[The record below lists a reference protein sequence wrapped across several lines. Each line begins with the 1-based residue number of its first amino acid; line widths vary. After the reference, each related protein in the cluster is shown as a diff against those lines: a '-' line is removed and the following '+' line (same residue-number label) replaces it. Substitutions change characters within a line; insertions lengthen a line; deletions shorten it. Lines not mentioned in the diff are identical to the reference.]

1 MKKRIT
7 GAAKTRFKLYKK
19 GRHWLVMGTTV
30 GLAWGGLVLSGQTAR
45 AATESTN
52 QSDVSSQVSGTTAAP
67 KQVTL
72 TTEATNVSNNE
83 ATVAPASATAATDTQ
98 SVPVVSD
105 TTAEPASETD
115 AEVTETVNAS
125 QPTMAADSAMGIG
138 QSDSSWGISIEKTA
152 VSTTT
157 TNQSAVTATPQ
168 VTDLGAADSTA
179 FATAKK
185 VATATYQTLGQPQ
198 KVTAVAAAQPG
209 AVLTL
214 PKSFSIDTEGLA
226 ADEVAKGMYGDTN
239 WVIKDD
245 HTLHIYG
252 EALLGKDN
260 TTVTPQTL
268 AAGDG
273 KTVTLTNASPW
284 FDYRDAFDKI
294 VIDEPI
300 YLPENASYLFAG
312 LDDVT
317 TIDGADKLIASDTTD
332 MTGMFEG
339 DTSLSTLDLSTWDT
353 SKVTAYADMFRLT
366 GLSELDL
373 GPQFSLPVEMP
384 TTILKKDG
392 TQTEASFWIGL
403 GEGTLGEPT
412 GKQFLNTVYSGDA
425 ADADTYVAVPNPFT
439 EPINLFFL
447 DAETGRSYLAAKTLR
462 GTIGESGV
470 YTVVTPPDIILA
482 DGQAADV
489 PYTFGYGAQNI
500 DVLLM
505 PRLENAHL
513 TDHVSSIVQTETGD
527 VLAQTDTLYQLD
539 AVFAPARL
547 TEITEIKAESFEPNT
562 VTVPDGYEVTKVAL
576 IEAFESTG
584 RYGVFTVDKATDD
597 MTVTQYIVNQSTGV
611 VEVTDPV
618 FSKQDYEEIMKRSA
632 VQDGNQ
638 YTVNQAN
645 INTLSKIKVGSP
657 MPLNTQN
664 MMIYTVRPLPE
675 TLTVNYVDQVSNT
688 VVKTADLTGMM
699 AETGDYQVSVPAGYL
714 LAPGQAKQVTYQF
727 AADDTDNVTIKVLPA
742 VSTLVADD
750 QGDSQLTVRYVDGS
764 GKALAP
770 EATQT
775 GQVGQPLT
783 VTAPI
788 IAGYQLAPGQSAETT
803 GTYQGDAM
811 ALTLIYEAVPETSA
825 VVLTDGNVAVTASA
839 PATLTTPTATATNQ
853 TEVANQSMTSAEPSA
868 PQPIENATAN
878 RETDAQPDSASELA
892 TTTTEDA
899 QAQGTATATRTQPA
913 TQNKLVPTA
922 DGHVQVTTPMTLPQ
936 TDERSGISALVGILL
951 LGATWLAATV
961 LRKRD

>member
-1 MKKRIT
+1 MKKRLT
-7 GAAKTRFKLYKK
+7 GEAKTRFKLYKK

-45 AATESTN
+45 AATESTQ
-52 QSDVSSQVSGTTAAP
+52 QSEGASQVSGTTTAP
-67 KQVTL
+67 QQVTL
-72 TTEATNVSNNE
+72 TTETNN
-83 ATVAPASATAATDTQ
+83 AGGKDTSATAGNRATAADTQ
-98 SVPVVSD
+98 STSVASGMATTEQTSAATTETASLTTSGQPGAETASPTDNLSTDSLGGASTGEADLSSVPV
-105 TTAEPASETD
+105 E
-115 AEVTETVNAS
+115 
-125 QPTMAADSAMGIG
+125 QQAD
-138 QSDSSWGISIEKTA
+138 
-152 VSTTT
+152 
-157 TNQSAVTATPQ
+157 VTATPQ
-168 VTDLGAADSTA
+168 VTNLGAADSTA
-179 FATAKK
+179 FETAKK
-185 VATATYQTLGQPQ
+185 VATATYQALGQPQ
-198 KVTAVAAAQPG
+198 KVTAVAAAQSG

-284 FDYRDAFDKI
+284 FDYRDTVDKI

-366 GLSELDL
+366 GLSQLDL

-392 TQTEASFWIGL
+392 TPTEASFWIGL
-403 GEGTLGEPT
+403 GEGAFVEPT
-412 GKQFLNTVYSGDA
+412 GKQFLNTTYSGEP
-425 ADADTYVAVPNPFT
+425 ADADTYVAVPNPFS
-439 EPINLFFL
+439 EPINIMFH
-447 DAETGRSYLAAKTLR
+447 DAETGLSYLAAETLR

-470 YTVVTPPDIILA
+470 YTVVTPPDVILA
-482 DGQAADV
+482 DGQAAEV
-489 PYTFGYGAQNI
+489 PYTFGYGLQNI
-500 DVLLM
+500 EVLLM
-505 PRLENAHL
+505 PRLEDAHL

-547 TEITEIKAESFEPNT
+547 TEITEIKAESFETNA

-576 IEAFESTG
+576 IEAFESTS
-584 RYGVFTVDKATDD
+584 RYGVFTVDKATND
-597 MTVTQYIVNQSTGV
+597 MTVTQYIVNQTTGV

-618 FSKQDYEEIMKRSA
+618 FSKQYYEELMKQSV

-645 INTLSKIKVGSP
+645 IHTLSQVQVGSP

-675 TLTVNYVDQVSNT
+675 TLTVNYVDQVANT

-699 AETGDYQVSVPAGYL
+699 AETGDYQVSVPVGYL
-714 LAPGQAKQVTYQF
+714 LAPGQAEQVAYQF

-770 EATQT
+770 ETTQT
-775 GQVGQPLT
+775 GRVGQPLT
-783 VTAPI
+783 VTAPM

-811 ALTLIYEAVPETSA
+811 TLTLTYEAVPETPA
-825 VVLTDGNVAVTASA
+825 VVPTDGNVAGTASA
-839 PATLTTPTATATNQ
+839 PATLTTPTASVTNQ
-853 TEVANQSMTSAEPSA
+853 TEVANQSTTSAEPSA
-868 PQPIENATAN
+868 LQPIEKATAN
-878 RETDAQPDSASELA
+878 SETDAQPASEPA

-899 QAQGTATATRTQPA
+899 QAQGTATTTRTQPA
-913 TQNKLVPTA
+913 TQNQLVPTA
-922 DGHVQVTTPMTLPQ
+922 DGQVQVTTPMTLPQ
-936 TDERSGISALVGILL
+936 TDERSNFTAVLGMLL
-951 LGATWLAATV
+951 LGVSWLAAAV

>member
-7 GAAKTRFKLYKK
+7 GEAKTRFKLYKK

-52 QSDVSSQVSGTTAAP
+52 QSDVSSQVSGTTAAAQ
-67 KQVTL
+67 QVTL
-72 TTEATNVSNNE
+72 TTETNNAGGKDTS
-83 ATVAPASATAATDTQ
+83 ATVGDRATAADTQ
-98 SVPVVSD
+98 STSVASGTATADQAPATTTETASLATSRQPGAETASPTDDLSTDGLGGTSTGEADLSSVPV
-105 TTAEPASETD
+105 E
-115 AEVTETVNAS
+115 
-125 QPTMAADSAMGIG
+125 QQAD
-138 QSDSSWGISIEKTA
+138 
-152 VSTTT
+152 
-157 TNQSAVTATPQ
+157 VTATPQ
-168 VTDLGAADSTA
+168 VTNLGAADGTA
-179 FATAKK
+179 FETTKK
-185 VATATYQTLGQPQ
+185 VATATYQALGQPQ

-260 TTVTPQTL
+260 TTVTPQAL

-312 LDDVT
+312 LDQLKA
-317 TIDGADKLIASDTTD
+317 IDGAEKLIANDATD
-332 MTGMFEG
+332 FTGMFEG
-339 DTSLSTLDLSTWDT
+339 DTALQELNLSTWDT
-353 SKVTAYADMFRLT
+353 SKGTAYTDMFRLT
-366 GLSELDL
+366 GLYTLDL
-373 GPQFSLPVEMP
+373 GPQFTLPVAMP
-384 TTILKKDG
+384 TAVLDDHG
-392 TQTEASFWIGL
+392 TATEASFWIGV
-403 GEGTLGEPT
+403 GDGTTGEPN
-412 GKQFLNTVYSGDA
+412 GKRYLNTSYSGEV
-425 ADADTYVAVPNPFT
+425 ADADEFVPVLDPFNKQVN
-439 EPINLFFL
+439 ILFV
-447 DAETGRSYLAAKTLR
+447 DADNGRALKGAEILTGAL
-462 GTIGESGV
+462 GESGV
-470 YTVVTPPDIILA
+470 YTVVAPPNTVLA
-482 DGQAADV
+482 EGQSATI
-489 PYTFGYGAQNI
+489 PYTFDLKYQNI
-500 DVLLM
+500 EVKLTAIQKQ
-505 PRLENAHL
+505 AHV
-513 TDHVSSIVQTETGD
+513 TDQISSIVQTEAGD
-527 VLAQTDTLYQLD
+527 VLAETDTTYELD
-539 AVFAPARL
+539 ATIIPAHVD
-547 TEITEIKAESFEPNT
+547 EIVKINSSVFEPNI
-562 VTVPDGYEVTKVAL
+562 VTIPDGYEVTKATL
-576 IEAFESTG
+576 IEAFERTARYAVVTADQKTG
-584 RYGVFTVDKATDD
+584 ILSAA
-597 MTVTQYIVNQSTGV
+597 QYMLDRDTGKL
-611 VEVTDPV
+611 EVTTP
-618 FSKQDYEEIMKRSA
+618 SMGSLTYEDVMAKSA
-632 VQDGNQ
+632 VRDGNQ

-645 INTLSKIKVGSP
+645 INTLSMVKVGSV

-688 VVKTADLTGMM
+688 VVKTADLAGLM

-714 LAPGQAKQVTYQF
+714 LAPGQAEQVAYQF
-727 AADDTDNVTIKVLPA
+727 AADDTDDVTIKVLPA

-750 QGDSQLTVRYVDGS
+750 QGDSQLTVRYVDDS
-764 GKALAP
+764 GKALVP
-770 EATQT
+770 ETTQT

-783 VTAPI
+783 VTAPT

-811 ALTLIYEAVPETSA
+811 TLTLTYEAVPETSA
-825 VVLTDGNVAVTASA
+825 VVPTDGNVAGTASA
-839 PATLTTPTATATNQ
+839 PETLTTPTAMATNQ
-853 TEVANQSMTSAEPSA
+853 PEVANQSTTSDEPSA
-868 PQPIENATAN
+868 LQPIEKATVN
-878 RETDAQPDSASELA
+878 SETDAQPVAEPA

-899 QAQGTATATRTQPA
+899 QAQGTVITTRTQPA
-913 TQNKLVPTA
+913 TQNQLAPTA
-922 DGHVQVTTPMTLPQ
+922 DGHVQVTPMTLPQ
-936 TDERSGISALVGILL
+936 TDERSSFAAVLGMLL